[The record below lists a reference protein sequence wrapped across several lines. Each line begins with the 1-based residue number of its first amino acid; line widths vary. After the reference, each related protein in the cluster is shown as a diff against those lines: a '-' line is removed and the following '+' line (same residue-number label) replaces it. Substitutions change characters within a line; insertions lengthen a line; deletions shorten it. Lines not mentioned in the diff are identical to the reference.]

1 MIREE
6 FTALYGYI
14 RAEGWNL
21 RSCHPFQGIEKV
33 KLNERKRNWNIK
45 QNIIE
50 SSKHTNR
57 FFKKTNSIHKF
68 LVNTSKKKNREGR
81 ND

>member
-14 RAEGWNL
+14 RAEVWNL

-33 KLNERKRNWNIK
+33 KLNERKRN
-45 QNIIE
+45 
-50 SSKHTNR
+50 
-57 FFKKTNSIHKF
+57 
-68 LVNTSKKKNREGR
+68 
-81 ND
+81 